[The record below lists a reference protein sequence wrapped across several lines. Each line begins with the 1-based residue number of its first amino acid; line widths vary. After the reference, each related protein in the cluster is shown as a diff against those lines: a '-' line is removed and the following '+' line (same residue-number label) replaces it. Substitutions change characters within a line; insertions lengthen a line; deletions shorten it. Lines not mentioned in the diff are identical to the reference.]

1 MNYTQSY
8 SNKTIVKLNFGE
20 DVDPSFKKTNIS
32 SLMETPTLIF
42 RLLKSELHFFK
53 EFKRFISSS
62 KKINLL

>member
-42 RLLKSELHFFK
+42 RT
-53 EFKRFISSS
+53 
-62 KKINLL
+62 